1 VYILLIMGPNKSSEN
16 KLKEIAM
23 NCACF
28 NTRKAARVVT
38 QLFDET
44 FKPSG
49 LRGTQFTV
57 LVGISIGGKVTVS
70 QLARR
75 LVMDRTT
82 LTRDLKP
89 LEKKGLVRILEGD
102 DRRTRL
108 LGLTVHGREVLVKA
122 LPFWEKAQKRVLKEL
137 GEKGWSAMV
146 GNLSALIST
155 GRVE

>member
-1 VYILLIMGPNKSSEN
+1 MGANKNSET

-28 NTRKAARVVT
+28 NTRKAARVIT
-38 QLFDET
+38 QLFDAT
-44 FKPSG
+44 FKPTG

-57 LVGISIGGKVTVS
+57 LVGISIGEKVTVS

-108 LGLTVHGREVLVKA
+108 LELTPRGREVLAKT
-122 LPFWEKAQKRVLKEL
+122 LPLWEKAQKRVLDEL
-137 GEKGWSAMV
+137 GDKRWGTML
-146 GNLSALIST
+146 GNLSAIISM
-155 GRVE
+155 GRSA